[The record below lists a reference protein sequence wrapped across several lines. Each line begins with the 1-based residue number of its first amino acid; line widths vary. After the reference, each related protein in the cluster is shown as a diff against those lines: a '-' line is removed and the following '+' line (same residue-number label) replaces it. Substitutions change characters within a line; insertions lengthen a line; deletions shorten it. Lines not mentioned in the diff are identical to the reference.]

1 MTRAMASIPYYDAEA
16 VARAT
21 PMPALIAAL
30 RCAFASG
37 EYHAPPRLAA
47 DMGGASLLVMPAWK
61 GSARVGTKIVTVD
74 PRARPSIQSTYILS
88 DRVSGRPIAAI
99 DGAMLTRRRTAAAS
113 VLAASRLARPASATL
128 LVIGTGALNAPIIE
142 AYASAF
148 ALKQV
153 LVWGR
158 DADKAETASRAACGQ
173 GYPVAAIATVEAGL
187 AAADIVSAATLATE
201 PLIAGAALRPGVHID
216 LIGAFRPDMCEADAE
231 TFARAR
237 VFVDTHEG
245 AMEEAGDLLQAI
257 AAGAIGADAIEA
269 DLAALC
275 SGAHPG
281 RGEDDTAI
289 TLFKSV
295 GTAIEDLAAAEL
307 VLGNVA
313 P

>member
-1 MTRAMASIPYYDAEA
+1 MTGAMATIPYHDAEA

-30 RCAFASG
+30 RRAFASG

-61 GSARVGTKIVTVD
+61 GSARVGAKIVTVD
-74 PRARPSIQSTYILS
+74 PRTRPSIQSTYILS
-88 DRVSGRPIAAI
+88 DRTSGRPVAAI
-99 DGAMLTRRRTAAAS
+99 DGAALTRRRTAAAS

-148 ALKQV
+148 ALNRI

-158 DADKAETASRAACGQ
+158 DADKAEAAAHAAREK
-173 GYPVAAIATVEAGL
+173 GYSVAAIATIEAGL

-201 PLIAGAALRPGVHID
+201 PLIAGAALRPGMHID
-216 LIGAFRPDMCEADAE
+216 LIGAFRPEMCEADAE
-231 TFARAR
+231 TFARSR

-245 AMEEAGDLLQAI
+245 AMDEAGDLLQAI
-257 AAGAIGADAIEA
+257 AAGAIGAEAIEA
-269 DLAALC
+269 DLAGLC

-281 RGEDDTAI
+281 RGDDNSAI

-307 VLGNVA
+307 VVGDVA

>member
-1 MTRAMASIPYYDAEA
+1 MTGAMATIPYFDGEA

-30 RCAFASG
+30 RRAFASG
-37 EYHAPPRLAA
+37 DYHAPPRLAA

-61 GSARVGTKIVTVD
+61 GSERVGTKIVTVD

-88 DRVSGRPIAAI
+88 DRASGRPIAAI
-99 DGAMLTRRRTAAAS
+99 DGAVLTRRRTAAAS

-142 AYASAF
+142 AYASVF
-148 ALKQV
+148 PLKNI
-153 LVWGR
+153 LIWGR
-158 DADKAETASRAACGQ
+158 DADKAEAAACAARAL
-173 GYPVAAIATVEAGL
+173 GYPAAAIATVEAGL
-187 AAADIVSAATLATE
+187 AAADIVSAATLAAE
-201 PLIAGAALRPGVHID
+201 PLIAGAALRPGMHID
-216 LIGAFRPDMCEADAE
+216 LIGAFRPDMCEADPE
-231 TFARAR
+231 TFACAR

-281 RGEDDTAI
+281 RGDEDEAI

-307 VLGNVA
+307 VVGDVA

>member
-1 MTRAMASIPYYDAEA
+1 MATIPWYDGEA

-30 RCAFASG
+30 QRAFASG
-37 EYHAPPRLAA
+37 DYHAPPRLAA
-47 DMGGASLLVMPAWK
+47 DMDGASLLVMPAWK
-61 GSARVGTKIVTVD
+61 GRERVGTKIVTVD

-88 DRVSGRPIAAI
+88 DRASGRPIAAI

-128 LVIGTGALNAPIIE
+128 LAIGTGALNAPIIE

-148 ALKQV
+148 ALKNI

-158 DADKAETASRAACGQ
+158 DADKAEAAASAARAL
-173 GYPVAAIATVEAGL
+173 GYPAAAIATIEAGL
-187 AAADIVSAATLATE
+187 AAADIVTAATLATE
-201 PLIAGAALRPGVHID
+201 PLIAGAALRPGMHID

-231 TFARAR
+231 SFARAR

-245 AMEEAGDLLQAI
+245 AMEEAGDLQQAI
-257 AAGAIGADAIEA
+257 AAGAIRADAIEA

-275 SGAHPG
+275 SGSHPG
-281 RGEDDTAI
+281 RGDDDQAI

-295 GTAIEDLAAAEL
+295 GTAIEDMTAAEL
-307 VLGNVA
+307 VVGDAA

>member
-1 MTRAMASIPYYDAEA
+1 MTGAMATIPWCDGEA

-30 RCAFASG
+30 RRAFASG
-37 EYHAPPRLAA
+37 DYYAPPRLAA
-47 DMGGASLLVMPAWK
+47 DMDGGSLLVMPAWK
-61 GSARVGTKIVTVD
+61 RDERVGTKIVTVD
-74 PRARPSIQSTYILS
+74 PHARPSIRSTYMLS
-88 DRVSGRPIAAI
+88 DRASGRPIAAI
-99 DGAMLTRRRTAAAS
+99 DGAVLTRRRTAAAS

-128 LVIGTGALNAPIIE
+128 FVIGTGALNAPIIE

-148 ALKQV
+148 TLEHI

-158 DADKAETASRAACGQ
+158 DPAKAEAAARAARER
-173 GYPVAAIATVEAGL
+173 GYPATPIETIEAGL
-187 AAADIVSAATLATE
+187 AQADIVSAATLATE
-201 PLIAGAALRPGVHID
+201 PLIAGAALRPGMHID
-216 LIGAFRPDMCEADAE
+216 LIGAFRPDMCEADGEA
-231 TFARAR
+231 FARAR
-237 VFVDTHEG
+237 VFVDTHQG

-281 RGEDDTAI
+281 RGEDDAAV

-307 VLGNVA
+307 VVRSVE